1 MKWHRVMGRPVGGDR
16 MSHHHL
22 ARPLVLAALLV
33 AAAFGSA
40 GASAA
45 TTVERLAGFP
55 RGQLIVIA
63 SDPRCLLLDVW
74 FAVTDEQRGR
84 GLMFVDQLDPFAGM
98 FFGYPQPAAI
108 AMWMKNTV
116 LPLDMLFVD
125 GSGRVTRVAAETTPF
140 SESLVRSGGPVS
152 GVLEVNA
159 RFAATWGVRTG
170 ARLLAV
176 QPPPPAGR

>member
-1 MKWHRVMGRPVGGDR
+1 MSWQRMNRRSTSPGRWPGR
-16 MSHHHL
+16 L
-22 ARPLVLAALLV
+22 ALAALL
-33 AAAFGSA
+33 AAATSSIAQG
-40 GASAA
+40 A
-45 TTVERLAGFP
+45 TTAERLAGFP

-74 FAVTDEQRGR
+74 FAVTDDQRGR

-98 FFGYPQPAAI
+98 FFGYPQPAVI

-116 LPLDMLFVD
+116 LSLDMLFVNAD
-125 GSGRVTRVAAETTPF
+125 GRVTRVAAETQPF
-140 SESLVRSGGPVS
+140 SEELVRSGGPVS

-159 RFAATWGVRTG
+159 KFAATWGVRAG

-176 QPPPPAGR
+176 QPPPAAGR